1 MGLLIV
7 MTCLLYASYDTIL
20 LACVMIVQGGL
31 MNAVLRTS
39 RWLSDLDVVDLELFF
54 GYMGGLFSICFKQ
67 NSGAL

>member
-1 MGLLIV
+1 
-7 MTCLLYASYDTIL
+7 
-20 LACVMIVQGGL
+20 